1 MPNGID
7 VSQWQGDIDFNAV
20 KRSGV
25 DFVIIRAGY
34 GMFASQ
40 VDPKFNTNYKRAKD
54 AGLDVGVYWYS
65 YAKSV
70 SEAIFEADT
79 CINAI
84 KGKTF
89 EYPIY
94 FDLEETSQFN
104 KGKGFCDA
112 ITCAFCTRLEK
123 AGYFAGLYISR
134 SPLQTYISVDVAN
147 RYALWVAEYGSKLN
161 YNKPVGIWQYSSK
174 GVKPGINGE
183 VDLDISY
190 VDYPTI
196 IKSKGLNGFPKSING
211 SKKFLDTTGAKL
223 GDSNSTVYAFK
234 CMLHLAYL
242 AGLISVKL
250 DDNSVYGKGTLKAVN
265 ALQESYGYDANG
277 IIGDNLISK
286 LADELS
292 MHIEE

>member
-40 VDPKFNTNYKRAKD
+40 IDPKFNTNYKRAKE

-94 FDLEETSQFN
+94 FDLEEPSQFN
-104 KGKGFCDA
+104 KGKAFCDA
-112 ITCAFCTRLEK
+112 ITCAFCARLEK

-234 CMLHLAYL
+234 CMLQLAYL

-292 MHIEE
+292 NHIEE